1 MRHALAIFLFLG
13 PLAGSAL
20 AQATPR
26 SVGDCERIRGD
37 LAYNQCLALFGPA
50 ARVKGATA
58 YAAPDTALRLPEM
71 PGAAMPEAEP
81 APTASRGR
89 GRHGRRA
96 YRDRQSASFSIIAGG
111 ERRSYRRR
119 R

>member
-1 MRHALAIFLFLG
+1 MRHALAIFLLLG
-13 PLAGSAL
+13 PLAGGAL

-58 YAAPDTALRLPEM
+58 YVAPDTALRLPEM
-71 PGAAMPEAEP
+71 PASAEPAAEP
-81 APTASRGR
+81 APAAARGR

-96 YRDRQSASFSIIAGG
+96 YRGRQRASFSIMAGG
-111 ERRSYRRR
+111 EGRSYRRR